1 MTVSS
6 KERYRNFCTK
16 EKNVPLF
23 LNDWWLDAVCGE
35 NWDVSLVQNGEEI
48 IAALPYY
55 YNRKFGVKVINM
67 PKLTSFL
74 GPYIKYPEGQ
84 KYATRLSYE
93 METINKLIA
102 GLPSFHLFRQN
113 FSYSITNWLPFYW
126 KEFEQTTRYTY
137 VLELGDL
144 DQIFNEFKSSVRGK
158 IKKASDIVSVINDR
172 PLADFYKVFSLTFER
187 QKMKVPVSLSYLI
200 KIDSA
205 LSERNQRKIFYA
217 VDSNQRVHSALY
229 LSWDHHSAYVHM
241 VGEDPELRN
250 SGAGI
255 LLVWKAIEFT
265 KNELGLFS
273 FDFLGS
279 MIESVEPVR
288 RSFGAKQ
295 VPYSQV
301 RKINS
306 RLLKLSFALFN

>member
-172 PLADFYKVFSLTFER
+172 PLADFYKVFTLTFER